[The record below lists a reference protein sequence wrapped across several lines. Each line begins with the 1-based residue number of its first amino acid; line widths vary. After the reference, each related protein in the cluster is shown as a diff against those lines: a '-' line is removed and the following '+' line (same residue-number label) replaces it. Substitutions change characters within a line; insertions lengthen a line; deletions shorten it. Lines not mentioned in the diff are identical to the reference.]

1 MAIENN
7 GDCDYDDDGVDK
19 LMVLVVIMIVIV
31 MVNSLVMKKR

>member
-31 MVNSLVMKKR
+31 MYMLVMNKR